1 MASKKDIGSR
11 IEIPIERERII
22 GLFGPNDTNL
32 RFLEDHFQ
40 AVITAREES
49 IVIPEDELIHR
60 VFLELIEVCK
70 EKDYLEIRDIETIL
84 RLNRVNSNGDKK
96 PQDESV
102 VLENVQVS
110 VKSRSAN
117 QALYMKAM
125 QDNELVFCIGPA
137 GTGKTFLAVAHAVN
151 LLERGDIEKIVL
163 VKPVVEAGEKL
174 GFLPGDIREKVDP
187 YFKPLYDALHY
198 MMSPEKVNKL
208 IDQNIIEISPLAFMR
223 GRTLNYAAVILDEA
237 QNTTAM
243 QMKMFLT
250 RMGAESRAVV
260 TGDLTQID
268 LENPQLSGLLKIQN
282 ILAGIAG
289 IKFVYLD
296 SGDVIRHRLVSDI
309 INAYNRNLENN
320 QEKENS

>member
-1 MASKKDIGSR
+1 LASNKEIGKR
-11 IEIPIERERII
+11 IEIPVPRERII
-22 GLFGPNDTNL
+22 ELFGPNDSNL

-49 IVIPEDELIHR
+49 ILIPDDDLIRR
-60 VFLELIEVCK
+60 VMMELIEVCN
-70 EKDYLEIRDIETIL
+70 EKNYLEIRDIETIL

-96 PQDESV
+96 TVNDSV
-102 VLENVQVS
+102 VLENVNVS
-110 VKSRSAN
+110 VKSRTVN
-117 QALYMKAM
+117 QAVYMQAM
-125 QDNELVFCIGPA
+125 QHNELVFAIGPA

-151 LLERGDIEKIVL
+151 LYERGDVEKIVL

-250 RMGAESRAVV
+250 RMGAESQAVV

-268 LENPQLSGLLKIQN
+268 LENPQMSGLLKIQD
-282 ILAGIAG
+282 ILIGIEG
-289 IKFVYLD
+289 IRFVYLD

-309 INAYNRNLENN
+309 IKAYGRNQGN
-320 QEKENS
+320 EKS

>member
-1 MASKKDIGSR
+1 MTSKKDIGSR

-22 GLFGPNDTNL
+22 GLFGPNDKNL
-32 RFLEDHFQ
+32 RFLEDHFK

-49 IVIPEDELIHR
+49 ILIPDDELIHR

-96 PQDESV
+96 TLNDSV

-125 QDNELVFCIGPA
+125 QENELVFSIGPA
-137 GTGKTFLAVAHAVN
+137 GTGKTFLAVAYAVN
-151 LLERGDIEKIVL
+151 LLERGDVEKIVL

-198 MMSPEKVNKL
+198 MMSSEKVNKL

-268 LENPQLSGLLKIQN
+268 LENPQLSGLLKIQD
-282 ILAGIAG
+282 ILIGIEG
-289 IKFVYLD
+289 IRFVYLD
-296 SGDVIRHRLVSDI
+296 SRDVIRHRLVSDI
-309 INAYNRNLENN
+309 INAYDSNIRNN
-320 QEKENS
+320 QKADDN